1 MTKTLKLVQI
11 GNSKGVRIPKEL
23 IQRYHLAGEVK
34 LTETEAGLL
43 LQRTGSKKL
52 SLEESFAEMARDPST
67 KAELAAW
74 DATLSDGLPDDDFA
88 DWPR

>member
-11 GNSKGVRIPKEL
+11 GNSKGVRIPQEL
-23 IQRYHLAGEVK
+23 ILRYQLADEVQ

-52 SLEESFAEMARDPST
+52 SLKDSFAEMARDPAT

-74 DATLSDGLPDDDFA
+74 DATLADGLPDDDFSG
-88 DWPR
+88 WPR